1 MFVIHPNLQTEMK
14 SEAQPPSASVSIAK
28 NTVYN
33 HKASLL
39 HVPIDHAEQAL
50 H

>member
-1 MFVIHPNLQTEMK
+1 MK
-14 SEAQPPSASVSIAK
+14 SEAQLQPPSASVSVAK
-28 NTVYN
+28 NTFYN